1 MADFK
6 PAFPYSTAIELLI
19 PTYSVVKGVRQKA
32 YPEKGIRLNCSFKT
46 YGGSETDVNGV
57 LSVIDTAN
65 VETWYRP
72 DITTEC
78 RIKVLQTGGV
88 YEVMNTPENIDM
100 RNQFVKFKVN
110 AVKGKA

>member
-19 PTYSVVKGVRQKA
+19 PTYSKVKGTDVKT
-32 YPEKGIRLNCSFKT
+32 YPATGIRLNCSFKT
-46 YGGSETDVNGV
+46 YGGSETEVNGV

-72 DITTEC
+72 DIKTEC
-78 RIKVLQTGGV
+78 RIKVLQTGGI

-100 RNQFVKFKVN
+100 RNQFVKFKVR
-110 AVKGKA
+110 AVKGGA